1 MKNHS
6 DIWDIVEEKSPAY
19 FDFSDIIG
27 AGCVQDTRLPSWK
40 MAGQMVA
47 RADMPAARAGQT
59 KRSGA
64 TIFIRPA
71 TDDAQ
76 PALPRQL
83 H

>member
-19 FDFSDIIG
+19 FDLSDIAD

-59 KRSGA
+59 KRSGV

>member
-19 FDFSDIIG
+19 FDLSNISD
-27 AGCVQDTRLPSWK
+27 AGCVRDTRLPSWK
-40 MAGQMVA
+40 VTGQMVA
-47 RADMPAARAGQT
+47 RADMPAARAGQA
-59 KRSGA
+59 KRSGV

-71 TDDAQ
+71 TDDVQ
-76 PALPRQL
+76 PVLPRQL

>member
-19 FDFSDIIG
+19 FGLSNMSDV
-27 AGCVQDTRLPSWK
+27 GCLRDTRLPSWK
-40 MAGQMVA
+40 VTGHMVA

-59 KRSGA
+59 KCSGV

>member
-19 FDFSDIIG
+19 FDLSDIAD
-27 AGCVQDTRLPSWK
+27 AGCVQDTRLPLWK
-40 MAGQMVA
+40 MTGQMVA
-47 RADMPAARAGQT
+47 RAEMTAARAGLT
-59 KRSGA
+59 KRSGI
-64 TIFIRPA
+64 TVSIRPA
-71 TDDAQ
+71 TDDVQ

>member
-19 FDFSDIIG
+19 FDLSDMTDVS
-27 AGCVQDTRLPSWK
+27 CVQDPRLPSWK
-40 MAGQMVA
+40 VTGYMVA